1 MGPPRLP
8 LGGMHPPG
16 NGGHDLAAVKAM
28 SGAAQARASSRTA
41 TQRSAVRHL
50 APAKTMGPETASGE
64 DASSL
69 ARGGHDL
76 AAMKAAA
83 PERASS
89 GTTTPRS
96 VVRHLAPANRGPR
109 DCLWGGRILPGIGVH
124 DLAAMRKGT

>member
-1 MGPPRLP
+1 MGPRDCLWGNASPWQRGPRSGGREGHVRRRPSKGILKDSDTKVSGQASCASQDHGPRDCLWGGRILP
-8 LGGMHPPG
+8 G
-16 NGGHDLAAVKAM
+16 K
-28 SGAAQARASSRTA
+28 
-41 TQRSAVRHL
+41 
-50 APAKTMGPETASGE
+50 
-64 DASSL
+64 
-69 ARGGHDL
+69 GGHDL